1 MRAYAVAMS
10 DEPVAQGA
18 RGSAPYPRD
27 RQAPTVREA
36 KALAHPLRLRILR
49 LCEGQELTNK
59 QLADRLERD
68 PATVH
73 YHVRQLLKVG
83 FLEPVPPRTGESGA
97 LEKPYRSTRATWWL
111 DNPLA
116 EVTEEPGVT
125 LFELFRGDLADAGP
139 DALQWVDRFVLHLS
153 EEDVQELERRILAVL
168 DEYVATDDERR
179 HHPTYGGIVVLHRS
193 ADGSERD
200 AP

>member
-1 MRAYAVAMS
+1 MATDDRS
-10 DEPVAQGA
+10 PDPT
-18 RGSAPYPRD
+18 PPR
-27 RQAPTVREA
+27 RRPATVEESR
-36 KALAHPLRLRILR
+36 ALANQLRLRILR
-49 LCEGQELTNK
+49 WCAVRELTNK

-153 EEDVQELERRILAVL
+153 DEDVQELERRILAVL